1 LTRKRLEADLL
12 LAFISFVWGS
22 TFVVV
27 KDALAY
33 ASPLVFLLLRFCL
46 ALAVL
51 LAVVGRRAGL
61 RQAGLVRAGIVIG
74 SFLAAGFSFQT
85 IGLQYTTPA
94 KSAFITGLSVA
105 LVPLFLAL
113 FFGRRIRIGSAAGVV
128 MAVVGLYFLTIPPER
143 FVINRGDLLTVF
155 CAVCYAGHII
165 AVGHFAPRFSSAA
178 LGISQ
183 IGMAVVCLAVAAPL
197 AYGTGWQAPMA
208 LWHPRLVFAIMVTG
222 VFASALAFTGQAW
235 AQRHTSP
242 THTAVLFTL
251 EPVFA
256 GLTSYVVYG
265 EHLAGRALLGAILI
279 LAGILVVELKGPT
292 PTAAEFPV
300 PPSPEPPG

>member
-33 ASPLVFLLLRFCL
+33 ASPFVFLLLRFCL

-51 LAVVGRRAGL
+51 LAVAGRRASL
-61 RQAGLVRAGIVIG
+61 RQAGLTHAGIVIG

-105 LVPLFLAL
+105 LVPVFLAL
-113 FFGRRIRIGSAAGVV
+113 FFGRRIRSVSAAGVV

-143 FVINRGDLLTVF
+143 FVIN
-155 CAVCYAGHII
+155 
-165 AVGHFAPRFSSAA
+165 
-178 LGISQ
+178 
-183 IGMAVVCLAVAAPL
+183 LAK
-197 AYGTGWQAPMA
+197 
-208 LWHPRLVFAIMVTG
+208 
-222 VFASALAFTGQAW
+222 AW
-235 AQRHTSP
+235 IDANP
-242 THTAVLFTL
+242 
-251 EPVFA
+251 
-256 GLTSYVVYG
+256 
-265 EHLAGRALLGAILI
+265 
-279 LAGILVVELKGPT
+279 
-292 PTAAEFPV
+292 
-300 PPSPEPPG
+300 